1 MTMNSIAYDR
11 ATDLLFLIGV
21 PAFEGTTKAG
31 AEVEFKDV
39 WHWSDVHTDWTAP
52 IFKPPPPVQRDSLRE
67 RRGRGDMEILTLLC
81 DPCNRMNSNKLTLH
95 DLRRARVERG
105 ADGCGLV
112 CGGEVDVID
121 SVMGYM
127 IEWDTIP
134 EWVTAV
140 VAVGFGVGW
149 PIWRYLKH
157 REGKQLLIITHG
169 N

>member
-1 MTMNSIAYDR
+1 
-11 ATDLLFLIGV
+11 
-21 PAFEGTTKAG
+21 
-31 AEVEFKDV
+31 
-39 WHWSDVHTDWTAP
+39 
-52 IFKPPPPVQRDSLRE
+52 
-67 RRGRGDMEILTLLC
+67 MEILTLLC
-81 DPCNRMNSNKLTLH
+81 DPCNRMKSNMLTLH
-95 DLRRARVERG
+95 DLRRARVEEGRMD
-105 ADGCGLV
+105 ADWYAEEKV
-112 CGGEVDVID
+112 EVID

-127 IEWDTIP
+127 IEWGTIP